1 MVNTKLQNNK
11 YVTKGFSLVELM
23 VVLAI
28 IGVLAAISIPII
40 LNVQR
45 DSRDS
50 QRLKQL
56 DSIRIAA
63 SKFYTEY
70 NEDINIYTST
80 SGNSCTNPVG
90 NVTNPPSNANGNTTY
105 YVCSATSPST
115 SRMIPVQLT
124 SGFYL
129 SRPSN
134 TSCTA
139 QSTGKSIVFYIDS
152 QSRGPGRII
161 MCNEGGGTRVLEYK
175 QG

>member
-1 MVNTKLQNNK
+1 MENVVLQNNK
-11 YVTKGFSLVELM
+11 KFVTRGFTLMELM

-28 IGVLAAISIPII
+28 IAILAAVSVPIV
-40 LNVQR
+40 LNIQR

-70 NEDINIYTST
+70 NEDINVYTGT

-90 NVTNPPSNANGNTTY
+90 NVQNPPSSSTITY
-105 YVCSATSPST
+105 YICSANNPST

-134 TSCTA
+134 TSCTT

-152 QSRGPGRII
+152 QSGGPGRII
-161 MCNEGGGTRVLEYK
+161 MCNEGGGTKVLEYK

>member
-1 MVNTKLQNNK
+1 MENIKQRNNK

-28 IGVLAAISIPII
+28 IGVLASISIPII

-63 SKFYTEY
+63 SKYYTEY
-70 NEDINIYTST
+70 NEDINIYTT
-80 SGNSCTNPVG
+80 LSGNTCTTPVG
-90 NVTNPPSNANGNTTY
+90 NVSTPPTSSTITY
-105 YVCSATSPST
+105 YICGANNPSA
-115 SRMIPVQLT
+115 SRMVPVQLT

-134 TSCTA
+134 SACTTE
-139 QSTGKSIVFYIDS
+139 STGKSIVFYIDS
-152 QSRGPGRII
+152 QTNGPGRIV